1 TVRNSAEEADSLRA
15 RAAADGA
22 GASPKQPALRPDPP
36 QFGVCRQS
44 PGFEKPF
51 EQECTVLAWLER
63 GNDQNEMLLPFDC
76 LRRGVAAD
84 AHARSWRADEHSF
97 LGEAGEPTGIR
108 ACGLGVR
115 DQLITERSAVRKQ
128 LPELVAC
135 FRHMEHGQQ

>member
-1 TVRNSAEEADSLRA
+1 KFAERTVVAAQHRRAVPQGVDDGKTEPLVERWVNGHPGLAIKLAQATVRNSAEEADSLRA

-84 AHARSWRADEHSF
+84 AHARSWRADEHS
-97 LGEAGEPTGIR
+97 
-108 ACGLGVR
+108 
-115 DQLITERSAVRKQ
+115 
-128 LPELVAC
+128 
-135 FRHMEHGQQ
+135 